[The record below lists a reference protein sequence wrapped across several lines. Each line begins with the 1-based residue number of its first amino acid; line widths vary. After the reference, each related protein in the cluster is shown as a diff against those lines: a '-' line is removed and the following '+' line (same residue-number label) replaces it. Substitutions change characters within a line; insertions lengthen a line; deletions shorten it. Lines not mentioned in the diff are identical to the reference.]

1 MESTSVR
8 EVSKYS
14 YATAR
19 VHAMNAKL
27 YPKDTFKKLLVM
39 DLLEI
44 IRFIEESE
52 YKDEVDELA
61 RSYSGIDLLEFA
73 LHRNM
78 AHTFRKLMD
87 ITIGE
92 PHYLIVEYLR
102 RWDIWNI
109 KTIIRGKSY
118 GASDEEIARVL
129 VPAGELSID
138 FLMSLIRK
146 TDAQEVISS
155 LEGTIYYKPIA
166 DIEYHE
172 SLMKLED
179 ELDKFYYRRM
189 IEVVSA
195 VTGNSLFLKFIKM
208 EVDIANIKTLF
219 RLKEAEIFGPEAL
232 EHTVPHGLYV
242 TDRQMVKMA
251 NASLED
257 FISMLKTYRYWNA
270 IADAFSETAVST
282 RDVEQLLDK
291 YLADHAWRIARY
303 HPLSILPILGYM
315 VSKSVEVEN
324 LTAIARG
331 KEANLPEEIIDD
343 HLVV

>member
-1 MESTSVR
+1 MESASVR

-19 VHAMNAKL
+19 VHAMKAKL
-27 YPKDTFKKLLVM
+27 YPKDTFKKVLVM
-39 DLLEI
+39 DLPEI
-44 IRFIEESE
+44 TRFIEESE

-61 RSYSGIDLLEFA
+61 RAYSGIDLLEFA

-78 AHTFRKLMD
+78 AHTFRKLID

-102 RWDIWNI
+102 RWDIWNL
-109 KTIIRGKSY
+109 KTIIRGKTY
-118 GASDEEIARVL
+118 GASDEEISRVL
-129 VPAGELSID
+129 VPAGELSIE
-138 FLMSLIRK
+138 FLTNLIRK
-146 TDAQEVISS
+146 TDVEEVVSS
-155 LEGTIYYKPIA
+155 LEGTIYYKPIT
-166 DIEYHE
+166 DIDYHE

-189 IEVVSA
+189 VEVVSK
-195 VTGNSLFLKFIKM
+195 VTGNSLFLKFIRM

-219 RLKEAEIFGPEAL
+219 RLKQADIFGPDAMD
-232 EHTVPHGLYV
+232 HVVPHGLYI
-242 TDRQMVKMA
+242 TDRQMVKMV

-257 FISMLKTYRYWNA
+257 FISMVKTYRYWNA
-270 IADAFSETAVST
+270 IADAVSETAVST
-282 RDVEQLLDK
+282 RDVELLLDK
-291 YLADHAWRIARY
+291 YLADYAWKIARY
-303 HPLSILPILGYM
+303 NPLSILPILGYM

-331 KEANLPEEIIDD
+331 KEAHLPEEVIAD
-343 HLVV
+343 HLVA

>member
-1 MESTSVR
+1 MESAGVLG
-8 EVSKYS
+8 VSKYS

-19 VHAMNAKL
+19 VHAMKAKL
-27 YPKDTFKKLLVM
+27 YPKDTFKKILVM
-39 DLLEI
+39 DLPEI
-44 IRFIEESE
+44 TRFIEESE

-61 RSYSGIDLLEFA
+61 RTYSGIDLLEFA

-78 AHTFRKLMD
+78 AHTFRKLID
-87 ITIGE
+87 VTIGE
-92 PHYLIVEYLR
+92 PHYLIIEYLR

-109 KTIIRGKSY
+109 KTIIRGKFY
-118 GASDEEIARVL
+118 GASDEEISRVL
-129 VPAGELSID
+129 VPAGELKMD
-138 FLMSLIRK
+138 FLTGLIRK
-146 TDAQEVISS
+146 ANVDEVISG

-166 DIEYHE
+166 DIDHHE

-189 IEVVSA
+189 VEVVSE
-195 VTGNSLFLKFIKM
+195 VTGNSLFLRFIKM
-208 EVDIANIKTLF
+208 EIDVANIKTLF
-219 RLKEAEIFGPEAL
+219 RLKEADIFGPEAL
-232 EHTVPHGLYV
+232 DHTVPHGLYI
-242 TDRQMVKMA
+242 TDRQMGKMA

-257 FISMLKTYRYWNA
+257 FINMLKTYRYWNA
-270 IADAFSETAVST
+270 IADAVSETAVST
-282 RDVEQLLDK
+282 RDVELLLDK

-303 HPLSILPILGYM
+303 NPLSILPILGYM

-331 KEANLPEEIIDD
+331 KEAHLSEQVIAD